1 MVKLSGNKMMNP
13 LEENEWK
20 VNEWAQKWCTEENI
34 GEEELSWLTC
44 SDTRLGRTYANI
56 KTHKDQWP
64 YRYIISSIGTAIE
77 NLA

>member
-1 MVKLSGNKMMNP
+1 MGTKMVH
-13 LEENEWK
+13 EES
-20 VNEWAQKWCTEENI
+20 I
-34 GEEELSWLTC
+34 GEEELSWITC
-44 SDTRLGRTYANI
+44 SDTRLGKTYANI